1 MKKLPVLLCVFLLS
15 ACAPSE
21 VPYDKL
27 LERNGL
33 KYEINSQTGFTGV
46 ATVYYENGQLDTKAT
61 YKDGK
66 LNGIYEE
73 YYEDGQLSW
82 KQTYKDEKP
91 NGLNESYYE
100 NGQLHY
106 KSTYKDGKRHG
117 LSEDY
122 TENGQV
128 YPMCYKNG
136 EKVDISRCKSL

>member
-1 MKKLPVLLCVFLLS
+1 MKKLPILLCVFLLS

-46 ATVYYENGQLDTKAT
+46 ATVYYENGQLDTKA
-61 YKDGK
+61 
-66 LNGIYEE
+66 
-73 YYEDGQLSW
+73 
-82 KQTYKDEKP
+82 TYKDEKP